1 MAKKIKSIVKLQI
14 PSGVATPSP
23 PIGPALGQHGVNI
36 MEFCKKFNNMTSG
49 IKNNTPLPTIIT
61 VYTDN
66 SFTFICKSPPVTFL
80 LKQIIN
86 IEIGSKKPGWDIVG
100 KVSYSMIK
108 EIAQLKIKDMNTV
121 KLESVIKSI
130 IGSATSMGITIDE

>member
-36 MEFCKKFNNMTSG
+36 MEFCKKFNHITSG

-61 VYTDN
+61 IYTDN
-66 SFTFICKSPPVTFL
+66 SFTFTCKSPPVTFL

-86 IEIGSKKPGWDIVG
+86 IEAGSKKPGQDIVG
-100 KVSYSMIK
+100 KISRSMIE

-121 KLESVIKSI
+121 KLESIIKSI
-130 IGSATSMGITIDE
+130 IGSAASMGITINE